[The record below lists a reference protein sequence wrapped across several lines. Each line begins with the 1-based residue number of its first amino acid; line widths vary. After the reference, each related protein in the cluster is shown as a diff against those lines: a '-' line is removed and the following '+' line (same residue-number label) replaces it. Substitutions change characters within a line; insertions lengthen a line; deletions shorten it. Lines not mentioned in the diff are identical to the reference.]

1 MEGAPP
7 EAVMCSRRA
16 CWVGYRE
23 RSERGGFLCVN
34 GLASEPVVASVL
46 HPAPVSLP
54 WEDGKKER
62 KYNTSQII

>member
-1 MEGAPP
+1 M
-7 EAVMCSRRA
+7 
-16 CWVGYRE
+16 GYRE